1 MNKIE
6 VKLKEEIRYEL
17 LNNGVALT
25 QAAALIGKPSDT
37 VRQWLK
43 KNTENQIRYDF
54 LLAICQVTDKEVS
67 EIVEHGYK
75 SNV

>member
-1 MNKIE
+1 MNKIT
-6 VKLKEEIRYEL
+6 VNLKEEIRCEL

-67 EIVEHGYK
+67 QIVEYK
-75 SNV
+75 Y